1 MNDTWA
7 PNKEEYETIEKIANS
22 TGDGPILM
30 ININKYHASAGFPNG
45 KPYTDWMKVLPKMVE
60 EVGGKLLWQVPS
72 LGQPVGQQAAD
83 EILGAWYP
91 SHKAFLSLKEQPSAA
106 ESFRLRELCVS
117 EAVVHRCPENII
129 PKKYFQKSYIYFV
142 KKIDIDYAFD
152 NAQKYTIPSGFD
164 KFLNMFN
171 GIKIES

>member
-7 PNKEEYETIEKIANS
+7 PNKEEYETIEKIATS
-22 TGDGPILM
+22 AGDGPILM

-117 EAVVHRCPENII
+117 EAVVHRSPEDVI
-129 PKKYFQKSYIYFV
+129 PKK
-142 KKIDIDYAFD
+142 
-152 NAQKYTIPSGFD
+152 
-164 KFLNMFN
+164 
-171 GIKIES
+171 

>member
-22 TGDGPILM
+22 AGDGPILM

-72 LGQPVGQQAAD
+72 LGQPVGQQ
-83 EILGAWYP
+83 
-91 SHKAFLSLKEQPSAA
+91 LSLI
-106 ESFRLRELCVS
+106 
-117 EAVVHRCPENII
+117 HI
-129 PKKYFQKSYIYFV
+129 
-142 KKIDIDYAFD
+142 
-152 NAQKYTIPSGFD
+152 
-164 KFLNMFN
+164 
-171 GIKIES
+171 